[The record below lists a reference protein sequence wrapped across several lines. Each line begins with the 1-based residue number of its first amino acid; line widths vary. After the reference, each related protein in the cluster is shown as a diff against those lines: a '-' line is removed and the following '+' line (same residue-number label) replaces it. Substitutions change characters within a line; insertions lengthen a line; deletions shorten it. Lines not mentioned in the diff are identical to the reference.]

1 MSDSPAARRFAGIFA
16 CAYPIVA
23 HAAVARASAPW
34 TIAAIALLACAML
47 GPALLRG
54 RLLAWIVV
62 SVIGLTCWWL
72 LKVATPVLLL
82 YVPPVLVP
90 AFLAWFFG
98 HTLVGE
104 RTPFIAHLIALL
116 HRGEEPPEPAV
127 WSYARSLTRAWTI
140 FFVALASTNLLL
152 AALAEPEGL
161 LLAAGIRPP
170 ITVPQVWWS
179 LFANIIGYLLVAA
192 FFVIEYAYRRRRF
205 PQQPFQNLY
214 DFFRRIGA
222 VMPQLMRSRD

>member
-140 FFVALASTNLLL
+140 FLVALASTNLLRHSPSRKGSCSRR
-152 AALAEPEGL
+152 AFALPSQSLKSG
-161 LLAAGIRPP
+161 GRCSRTSSSIC
-170 ITVPQVWWS
+170 WS
-179 LFANIIGYLLVAA
+179 
-192 FFVIEYAYRRRRF
+192 RR
-205 PQQPFQNLY
+205 
-214 DFFRRIGA
+214 
-222 VMPQLMRSRD
+222 SS